1 MQTVTL
7 DSSTRAKL
15 HNLTELL
22 EVRDE
27 AGRVLGHFLPIDL
40 PPSSTGPGRHCPHTD
55 DEIEQLRRQTGG
67 RPLAEIWDSLG
78 RQS

>member
-15 HNLTELL
+15 HNLTELI

-27 AGRVLGHFLPIDL
+27 AGRVLGHFLPIER
-40 PPSSTGPGRHCPHTD
+40 PPAAVVGRTCPHTD
-55 DEIEQLRRQTGG
+55 EEIEQLRRQTGG
-67 RPLAEIWDSLG
+67 RPLAEIWHSLG